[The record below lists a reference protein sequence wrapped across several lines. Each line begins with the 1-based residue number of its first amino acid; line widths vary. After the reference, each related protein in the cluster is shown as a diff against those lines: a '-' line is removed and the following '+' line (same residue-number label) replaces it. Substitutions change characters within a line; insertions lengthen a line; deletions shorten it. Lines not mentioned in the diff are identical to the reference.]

1 MFRESAVIGTLDFEA
16 STAYSQIYQSCI
28 IMSPAAMNIKE
39 VRAVW
44 TSEKGSMA
52 KQTAESRWPKIIQ
65 GTIDDLGKTAAA
77 EDVDEQKRAE
87 GTAIQIVLKGIKTGI
102 EQDKPL
108 TYVLLQQPKTQGLTA
123 RQTTS
128 RRRQTRYS
136 RMEQAAG
143 CNWGVQLDKLPL
155 ALWRVLHVPVRPSL
169 QRSDH

>member
-1 MFRESAVIGTLDFEA
+1 M
-16 STAYSQIYQSCI
+16 YSQIYQSCI
-28 IMSPAAMNIKE
+28 IMSSAAMNIKE

-128 RRRQTRYS
+128 R
-136 RMEQAAG
+136 
-143 CNWGVQLDKLPL
+143 
-155 ALWRVLHVPVRPSL
+155 
-169 QRSDH
+169 